1 MDVKHSSGGRKTP
14 LAHRIPQCG
23 PNGVNRLR
31 GLLAPFLYL
40 KTLRKIMKYDF
51 NKCTKEQLVEYMSQR
66 FSREDPNTSFD
77 VNLIKILRTAEVKLR
92 TRQEINNEIAN
103 IIRYQ
108 DWFSHGVVVELNKLC
123 KEEHSG

>member
-1 MDVKHSSGGRKTP
+1 
-14 LAHRIPQCG
+14 
-23 PNGVNRLR
+23 
-31 GLLAPFLYL
+31 
-40 KTLRKIMKYDF
+40 MKYDF

-77 VNLIKILRTAEVKLR
+77 VDLIKILRTAEVKLR